1 MTDTIKILLKH
12 TGLASIKDL
21 CVDYSINR
29 ESRLVKIKLGAH
41 FDSVLLIN
49 FLRNL
54 DSDSDEDCSL
64 VDNRADDTIKR
75 PEGGLY
81 AIELEFCGLLFDA
94 KIVRMGSWL
103 SQPGSPPQFTL
114 SMQWKAI

>member
-1 MTDTIKILLKH
+1 MILKQSNCILMNWQLNYRGH
-12 TGLASIKDL
+12 F
-21 CVDYSINR
+21 IN
-29 ESRLVKIKLGAH
+29 I
-41 FDSVLLIN
+41 SVLLIN

-54 DSDSDEDCSL
+54 DSNSDEDCSL